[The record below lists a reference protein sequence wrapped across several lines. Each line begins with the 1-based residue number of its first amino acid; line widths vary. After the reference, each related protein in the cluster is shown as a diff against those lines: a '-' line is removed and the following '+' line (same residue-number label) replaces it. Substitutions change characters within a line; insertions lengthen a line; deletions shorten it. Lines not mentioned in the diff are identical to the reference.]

1 MENLKNNIKTLKQLI
16 EDIQN
21 VDIFKN
27 GNEWN
32 FNKIFELVTDYT
44 ENEEDFDDYELHE
57 LICQHFVTF
66 DTLQDTF
73 IYEIKNEGLRSLIDY
88 LNGVDI
94 NANIFRV
101 KNNKC
106 YNIIECDISYLKTM
120 LLEDINKLIKERQK
134 ELEEKKQERE
144 KTRKLLIIC
153 DDYMKGTPQDLTKHI
168 AEEIKRQ
175 SEELEKNFFNLQEY
189 NSNIG
194 ELMEVLQMIDQH
206 NDADVLKFRYNP
218 MGCYYLDE
226 NIDDE
231 IDFDIY
237 D

>member
-1 MENLKNNIKTLKQLI
+1 MEKLKNNIKNLKQLI

-21 VDIFKN
+21 VDIFQNCEKN
-27 GNEWN
+27 Y
-32 FNKIFELVTDYT
+32 NKIFELVTDYT
-44 ENEEDFDDYELHE
+44 DNEEDFDDFELHE
-57 LICQHFVTF
+57 LFGQHFVTF

-88 LNGVDI
+88 LNGVDL
-94 NANIFRV
+94 NATIFRL

-106 YNIIECDISYLKTM
+106 YNLELNDIGYLKAM
-120 LLEDINKLIKERQK
+120 LLKEINHI
-134 ELEEKKQERE
+134 LEERERELKKKEEERE

-175 SEELEKNFFNLQEY
+175 SEELEKNFFELPTY
-189 NSNIG
+189 NANIG

-231 IDFDIY
+231 IEFDIY